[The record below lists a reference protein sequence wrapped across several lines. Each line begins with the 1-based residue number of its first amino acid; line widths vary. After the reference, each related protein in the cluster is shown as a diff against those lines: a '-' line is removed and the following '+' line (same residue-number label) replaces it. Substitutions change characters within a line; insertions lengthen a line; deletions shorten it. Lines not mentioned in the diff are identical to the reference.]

1 MVELVAEAL
10 GGVKLVRPRRFDDE
24 RGFFS
29 ETWNARALAAIGIET
44 LFVQDNHSRSLTAG
58 TVRGLHYQAPPFA
71 QAKLVRVSQG
81 RVVDVAVDARAGS
94 PTFGQHYTA
103 ELSAENG
110 LQLFVPTG
118 FLHGFMTLEDDC
130 HVQYK
135 VDNHYNAASD
145 GAVRFDDPDLG
156 IDWGMP
162 AARAILSE
170 KDAAAPR
177 WSEFASPFVWQGR

>member
-10 GGVKLVRPRRFDDE
+10 GGVRLVHARRFEDE

-29 ETWNARALAAIGIET
+29 ETWNARAFAAIGIDT
-44 LFVQDNHSRSLTAG
+44 VFVQDNHSRSVKTG

-81 RVVDVAVDARAGS
+81 RVMDVAVDARTGS
-94 PTFGQHYTA
+94 PTWGQHFKA
-103 ELSAENG
+103 ELSADNG
-110 LQLFVPTG
+110 LQLFVPAG

-135 VDNHYNAASD
+135 VDNHYDKASD
-145 GAVRFDDPDLG
+145 GAVRFDDPDLD
-156 IDWGMP
+156 IDWGLP
-162 AARAILSE
+162 VSRAVLSE
-170 KDAAAPR
+170 KDAAAPS
-177 WSEFASPFVWQGR
+177 WLDFVSPFVWRGE